1 MLELTKTIFMKLI
14 HSSICNYEFYKLTFL
29 IFKPKIVIFSQEGS
43 YSRLINFLSKKDIIS
58 VDFQHGMQSGSIP
71 IFRHSKILST
81 EYKTYLPD
89 YTFTFGNYWNKYYS
103 YYSKA
108 VSVGNPLYEK
118 LSKSNIKNNS
128 HKNGILIV
136 SEGVLSKST
145 LVNAALY
152 LSKNNPKN
160 KIYYKLRPEE
170 YSDAKESYKILYDKL
185 NIKIIDN
192 ENIHLYDYIC
202 LSEYVV
208 GINSTVLIESLNQAN
223 VVVLKD
229 GWYFEMNDLIQNE
242 FILFAENYSELENII
257 KNKKESRKKVNID
270 EIFKKCITQY

>member
-1 MLELTKTIFMKLI
+1 M
-14 HSSICNYEFYKLTFL
+14 
-29 IFKPKIVIFSQEGS
+29 
-43 YSRLINFLSKKDIIS
+43 
-58 VDFQHGMQSGSIP
+58 
-71 IFRHSKILST
+71 
-81 EYKTYLPD
+81 
-89 YTFTFGNYWNKYYS
+89 
-103 YYSKA
+103 
-108 VSVGNPLYEK
+108 SVGNPLYEK

-128 HKNGILIV
+128 HKNGILLV

-208 GINSTVLIESLNQAN
+208 GINSTLLI
-223 VVVLKD
+223 D
-229 GWYFEMNDLIQNE
+229 H
-242 FILFAENYSELENII
+242 
-257 KNKKESRKKVNID
+257 
-270 EIFKKCITQY
+270 